1 MKIAMIGSGAAGSV
15 FASYLKKGGA
25 EEVWLVDPNKAHM
38 DKVAKDG
45 MIFRNPDG
53 EFHVTG
59 FKTAYSAEEVGVADI
74 VIIMV
79 KATITELA
87 LKGAMCCVGPETV
100 VVTLQN
106 GLGNEEVVKKLIPEE
121 RVMFGCGNMG
131 TELPEPGTCVAKPSA
146 GTENMY
152 FGPCVK
158 NELTDKVGK
167 YLEEKFA
174 AGGLLPHF
182 YDDVRPKV
190 WRKATSNRDPA
201 GSFAL
206 RAGRRHRP

>member
-15 FASYLKKGGA
+15 FASYLRKGGA

-59 FKTAYSAEEVGVADI
+59 FNTAYSAEEVGVCDI

-106 GLGNEEVVKKLIPEE
+106 GLGNEEVVKKLVPEE
-121 RVMFGCGNMG
+121 RVMYGCGNMG
-131 TELPEPGTCVAKPSA
+131 TELPEPGVCVAKPLPARRICISEPA
-146 GTENMY
+146 SRTSSQIRWATTWKRNL
-152 FGPCVK
+152 PP
-158 NELTDKVGK
+158 
-167 YLEEKFA
+167 A
-174 AGGLLPHF
+174 AAAAFL
-182 YDDVRPKV
+182 
-190 WRKATSNRDPA
+190 
-201 GSFAL
+201 
-206 RAGRRHRP
+206 

>member
-1 MKIAMIGSGAAGSV
+1 
-15 FASYLKKGGA
+15 
-25 EEVWLVDPNKAHM
+25 M

-59 FKTAYSAEEVGVADI
+59 FNTAYSAEEVGVCDI

-106 GLGNEEVVKKLIPEE
+106 GLGNEEVVKKLVPEGIAA
-121 RVMFGCGNMG
+121 RVPFKGSLYEVIYQM
-131 TELPEPGTCVAKPSA
+131 
-146 GTENMY
+146 
-152 FGPCVK
+152 
-158 NELTDKVGK
+158 VG
-167 YLEEKFA
+167 
-174 AGGLLPHF
+174 G
-182 YDDVRPKV
+182 
-190 WRKATSNRDPA
+190 
-201 GSFAL
+201 L
-206 RAGRRHRP
+206 RAGMGYCGAHNIEELHKARFTRITNAGVQESHPHDVAITQEAPNYSRGE